1 MATLRGWHADFVGCA
16 FLRTWQALLAD
27 SVCKTAATKRS
38 DSLKTP
44 LRYKQSR

>member
-16 FLRTWQALLAD
+16 FLRTWHAILRD
-27 SVCKTAATKRS
+27 SACKTAAIKRS
-38 DSLKTP
+38 DSPKTP